1 MTRDVMLGID
11 PGSSKTGAALLDTD
25 GHIIKTEVLLMV
37 DFAEELKQFLA
48 DYNVVVCVLG
58 NGTTSEMMA
67 ATIKTV
73 LPGIKLRLIDEAHST
88 EEARLLYWELNPPR
102 GLRKLFPT
110 TMQVPPQNLDGYAAA
125 VLVRRYLKWS

>member
-11 PGSSKTGAALLDTD
+11 PGSSKTGAALLDTE
-25 GHIIKTEVLLMV
+25 GNIIKTEVLLMV

>member
-25 GHIIKTEVLLMV
+25 GTIIKTEVLLMV

>member
-25 GHIIKTEVLLMV
+25 GTIIKTEVLLMV

-58 NGTTSEMMA
+58 NGTTSEMMS

>member
-25 GHIIKTEVLLMV
+25 GNIIKTEVLLMV

>member
-25 GHIIKTEVLLMV
+25 GNIIKTEVLLMV

-48 DYNVVVCVLG
+48 DYNVLVCVLG
-58 NGTTSEMMA
+58 TGTTSEMMA

>member
-25 GHIIKTEVLLMV
+25 GNIIKTDVLLMV